1 MNHRPFEDWL
11 LENQPLTPEQN
22 QELKNHLKT
31 CSTCLALTEV
41 DLMLKTSRLVAPR
54 AGFTE
59 RFQLK
64 LAAEEQLA
72 RKRQFWGLG
81 ILGLIA
87 ILAMSF
93 LIVQLFSVWL
103 RSPAEI
109 FVTWVT
115 WWVTLVSSIRTFG
128 TIGLVF
134 VKIASGIIP
143 LPLWLGMAGGSF
155 LLVLVWVTSLWKLSY
170 STNARRLV

>member
-22 QELKNHLKT
+22 QDLKTHLKT
-31 CSTCLALTEV
+31 CSSCKALTDV
-41 DLMLKTSRLVAPR
+41 DLYLRSSRMVPPQ

-59 RFQLK
+59 RFQIRM
-64 LAAEEQLA
+64 AAEKKLL
-72 RKRQFWGLG
+72 RRRQFWGFG

-87 ILAMSF
+87 LLSIGFLAF
-93 LIVQLFSVWL
+93 QLFANWL
-103 RSPAEI
+103 SSPAEL

-115 WWVTLVSSIRTFG
+115 WWVTLVSSIRTYG
-128 TIGLVF
+128 SVGLVLL
-134 VKIASGIIP
+134 KIAFGIIP

-155 LLVLVWVTSLWKLSY
+155 LLVMIWATSLWKLSY
-170 STNARRLV
+170 STYARRLA

>member
-22 QELKNHLKT
+22 QELKTHLKT
-31 CSTCLALTEV
+31 CTSCKALTEV
-41 DLMLKTSRLVAPR
+41 DLYMRSSRMASPR

-59 RFQLK
+59 RFQV
-64 LAAEEQLA
+64 QLA
-72 RKRQFWGLG
+72 SEKLLLRQRQFWGFG

-87 ILAMSF
+87 LLSIGILAF
-93 LIVQLFSVWL
+93 QLFTVLLS
-103 RSPAEI
+103 SPAEL

-115 WWVTLVSSIRTFG
+115 WWVTLVSSIRTYG
-128 TIGLVF
+128 SVGLVLIK
-134 VKIASGIIP
+134 VAAGIIP

-170 STNARRLV
+170 SPYARRLA